1 MRTCQSCGRT
11 SPDDA
16 DFCECGE
23 YLRWEPTNYQMP
35 AVVPPARP
43 PEQQPPAAADPEP
56 AAPEQPPPA
65 PVAPAAP
72 SGPAAPVAP
81 PSRLRA
87 RFVTVVRPAAP
98 QGTPG
103 GPPPPAPRSPASGAD
118 ATKPLPPAPPPPE
131 PPRAAPAPPQPPP
144 PTGAPEPSAAIS
156 LRLPDDEPSAAAGT
170 LGLAVRPGE
179 RARVIALVRN
189 QSSIV
194 DNYTLVVHGFPREWY
209 SVLPETVYLVP
220 FGSAGAYEQ
229 EIEIHLHPPRTPEAE
244 ARRWELTVG
253 VISRAS
259 GGEVAA
265 TPMTLGIHPYED
277 YAIRVRPERASGRLR
292 AKYDVTVTNNANA
305 LALLALDAHDS
316 DDACRFDFDRTTVE
330 VGAGATSTVRL
341 HCRPPRQIWLGRVL
355 ERRFEVACASGEEG
369 EKLLK
374 EKAAAAG
381 GGGLLGGLGGKVP
394 KIPGVSA
401 PKFDM
406 PNVSLG
412 PDGKPVVRM
421 PNVRGPHFQG
431 VNLRRP
437 TLGLK
442 ALRSPDRAG
451 TPAVPSGPL
460 LPRQAIFRQKAWLPW
475 WLAIVVPLLAL
486 LALALFL
493 LLPSKVTVPDVV
505 GSKTVF
511 AAEQKLVA
519 AGLQLQGKEPQ
530 PSAKAAPGTVL
541 GQSVKAGTSVKKGT
555 PVSVEFAA
563 GDRTVAVPKLSGLTL
578 AQADK
583 ALRAKGLQKG
593 TLSVQPADPQKL
605 EIASTLPAAGEA
617 VKQGTPVDIFF
628 ADAKAAKAA
637 KKGGAAAGA
646 GAGAGA
652 AAGAGAGAGPKD
664 IAVPEIG
671 KNDQQGY
678 GAALAKAG
686 LIPGKPE
693 PRVDAA
699 KRGTVIGTEPA
710 PGTKVAK
717 GATVTMLVSAGFPR
731 MAFDDDENVLLVD
744 GATGKRITPAIAKTA
759 AAEKDPT
766 WSGNGESIVY
776 TAAGQL
782 FGADMADRD
791 RAPRQL
797 RPASEQ
803 YGDPSFAPSATHAS
817 VLAVSRINAGDDRDL
832 CVGRVKLDGFAPQC
846 IADPRFSVAF
856 AHWSPNGKT
865 ILVPAV
871 RPDHSFGIVRYRSK
885 RAFSAQKGDWGNGT
899 FVTPLSPGKGVFDVA
914 VSPDG
919 KQLAAIANIAT
930 PTPEL
935 YLTTPDDLELRKA
948 KPLIAGC
955 KVVWID
961 SHILALVKL
970 GDTCDQN
977 LGEIVSVNVADP
989 TKTSPLA
996 PLGDNPAF
1004 EPLSTGG

>member
-11 SPDDA
+11 SADDV

-35 AVVPPARP
+35 AVAPPATPAPVER
-43 PEQQPPAAADPEP
+43 PPAAADPEP
-56 AAPEQPPPA
+56 AATEQPPA

-72 SGPAAPVAP
+72 PAPVAP
-81 PSRLRA
+81 PSRLKA
-87 RFVTVVRPAAP
+87 RFVTVVRPAVP
-98 QGTPG
+98 QSPP
-103 GPPPPAPRSPASGAD
+103 PPPPAPRSPAPGGGAQ
-118 ATKPLPPAPPPPE
+118 APPPPPPPPE
-131 PPRAAPAPPQPPP
+131 PPRTAPPP
-144 PTGAPEPSAAIS
+144 PPAASAAPQPSAAIS
-156 LRLPDDEPSAAAGT
+156 LRLADDEPSATAGP
-170 LGLAVRPGE
+170 LGFAVRPGE
-179 RARVIALVRN
+179 RVRVIALVRN

-194 DNYTLVVHGFPREWY
+194 DNYTLIVHGFPREWY

-244 ARRWELTVG
+244 ARRWELRVG
-253 VISRAS
+253 VMSRAD
-259 GGEVAA
+259 GGEVAS

-292 AKYDVTVTNNANA
+292 AKYDVAIANNANA
-305 LALLALDAHDS
+305 LVLLALDAHDS
-316 DDACRFDFDRTTVE
+316 DDACEFDFDSTTVE

-341 HCRPPRQIWLGRVL
+341 RCRPPRQIWLGRPL

-381 GGGLLGGLGGKVP
+381 DGSRLGGLGGKVP

-451 TPAVPSGPL
+451 APAIPSGPL

-475 WLAIVVPLLAL
+475 WLAIVVPLLVL

-493 LLPSKVTVPDVV
+493 LLPSKVTVPNVV

-519 AGLQLQGKEPQ
+519 AGLQLQGKEPKA
-530 PSAKAAPGTVL
+530 SAKDAPGTVL
-541 GQSVKAGTSVKKGT
+541 GQSVKAGTSVKKGS

-563 GDRTVAVPKLSGLTL
+563 GDRTVAVPKLAGLTL
-578 AQADK
+578 AEADK

-593 TLSVQPADPQKL
+593 ALSVQPADPQKL
-605 EIASTLPAAGEA
+605 KIASTLPAAGES

-628 ADAKAAKAA
+628 VDAKAAEAA
-637 KKGGAAAGA
+637 KKGGAAGA
-646 GAGAGA
+646 GAAAGA
-652 AAGAGAGAGPKD
+652 AAGAGAGAKD
-664 IAVPEIG
+664 IAVPDFA
-671 KNDQQGY
+671 KTDQQAY
-678 GAALAKAG
+678 GAVLAKAG
-686 LIPGKPE
+686 LIPGKPQ
-693 PRVDAA
+693 PRVDVA
-699 KRGTVIGTEPA
+699 KRGTVVGTDPA
-710 PGTKVAK
+710 VGTKVAK
-717 GATVTMLVSAGFPR
+717 GAAVTMLVSAGFPR
-731 MAFDDDENVLLVD
+731 MAYDDDQNVLLVD

-759 AAEKDPT
+759 TAEKDPT

-782 FGADMADRD
+782 FSADMVNRD

-803 YGDPSFAPSATHAS
+803 YGDPSFAPIATRS
-817 VLAVSRINAGDDRDL
+817 VLAVSRINANQDRDL
-832 CVGRVKLDGFAPQC
+832 CVGRVKLDGYAPQC
-846 IADPRFSVAF
+846 IADDRFSVAF
-856 AHWSPNGKT
+856 AHWSPDGKT

-871 RPDHSFGIVRYRSK
+871 RPDRSFGIVRYKSK
-885 RAFSAQKGDWGNGT
+885 HAFSARKADWGKGT
-899 FVTPLSPGKGVFDVA
+899 FVTPLSPGKGVFDAA

-919 KQLAAIANIAT
+919 KQLAAIANVAT
-930 PTPEL
+930 PAPEL

-948 KPLIAGC
+948 KPLIAAC

-961 SHILALVKL
+961 SHLLAVVKL
-970 GDTCDQN
+970 GDTCNQDA
-977 LGEIVSVNVADP
+977 GEIVSVNVADP

-996 PLGDNPAF
+996 ALGDNPAF